1 MENPHFVIKV
11 AIVEDNQFMRMAFE
25 EIISKSVGFEITG
38 VFNCAE
44 DAVREIPLNQPD
56 IVLMDINL
64 GGMNGIEAI
73 SLLKVKCPAVKFM
86 VCTIYEDNENVFDAL
101 SAGANGYILKQSK
114 PHDLL
119 ESIREIMDGG
129 APMTKQIAAKVVASF
144 RKKDPERDPIVESL
158 SNREHEILDRL
169 VKGLLY
175 KEIALELNIS
185 TETVRK
191 HVYHVYKKLH
201 VNNRVEAYNKFHGKN
216 SSRT

>member
-73 SLLKVKCPAVKFM
+73 SLLKVKCPAEKFM
-86 VCTIYEDNENVFDAL
+86 V
-101 SAGANGYILKQSK
+101 
-114 PHDLL
+114 
-119 ESIREIMDGG
+119 
-129 APMTKQIAAKVVASF
+129 
-144 RKKDPERDPIVESL
+144 
-158 SNREHEILDRL
+158 
-169 VKGLLY
+169 
-175 KEIALELNIS
+175 
-185 TETVRK
+185 
-191 HVYHVYKKLH
+191 
-201 VNNRVEAYNKFHGKN
+201 
-216 SSRT
+216 